1 MNDRLEHQKALEAT
15 EMRIRSELEK
25 SSKTL
30 LQQLEAQLKALEV
43 SHDRLQKKNSED
55 SNRFADG
62 QERAAQQLVNLQE
75 ALTQEIEKGKKDKDS
90 LFEAMEKE
98 KQWLQQIDELKKK
111 AEETDVEISNL
122 NRRLA
127 EVTESGE
134 KNIADIE
141 HKNELEK
148 KKHLDL
154 INVKIEQITE
164 LESVVKKKDSEILDL
179 KTKRDEH
186 VREIETNVITE
197 LRKVFND
204 SVVQ

>member
-1 MNDRLEHQKALEAT
+1 
-15 EMRIRSELEK
+15 MRIRSELEK

-154 INVKIEQITE
+154 INVKIERITE

-186 VREIETNVITE
+186 VRQIETNVITE

-204 SVVQ
+204 SVVL

>member
-1 MNDRLEHQKALEAT
+1 M
-15 EMRIRSELEK
+15 
-25 SSKTL
+25 
-30 LQQLEAQLKALEV
+30 
-43 SHDRLQKKNSED
+43 
-55 SNRFADG
+55 
-62 QERAAQQLVNLQE
+62 
-75 ALTQEIEKGKKDKDS
+75 
-90 LFEAMEKE
+90 
-98 KQWLQQIDELKKK
+98 
-111 AEETDVEISNL
+111 

-127 EVTESGE
+127 EVTESGK

-148 KKHLDL
+148 KKQLDL
-154 INVKIEQITE
+154 INAKIEQITE
-164 LESVVKKKDSEILDL
+164 LETIVKKKDSEILDL

>member
-1 MNDRLEHQKALEAT
+1 
-15 EMRIRSELEK
+15 
-25 SSKTL
+25 
-30 LQQLEAQLKALEV
+30 
-43 SHDRLQKKNSED
+43 
-55 SNRFADG
+55 
-62 QERAAQQLVNLQE
+62 
-75 ALTQEIEKGKKDKDS
+75 
-90 LFEAMEKE
+90 MEKE
-98 KQWLQQIDELKKK
+98 KQWLQEIDELKKK

-154 INVKIEQITE
+154 INVKIERITE

-186 VREIETNVITE
+186 VRQIETNVITE